1 MEKVL
6 IYLEK
11 YLSKNKLI
19 FKFFISLFFV
29 GFFNSNI
36 HSQTI
41 QVINQKNKK
50 PISSVL
56 VEIEKINNSIEKK
69 YGFSDKN
76 GYLKYN
82 LKPTFKINASHIG
95 YKKYEKIFER
105 KDILDTLFIFLEP
118 LYHPLEE
125 VVVTGQI
132 GDQNRSKSMN
142 NFIIISKKKIENT
155 ASNNLGELL
164 SNEALFDLNID
175 PALGTSLSIQGM
187 QGNNVNILIDGIPM
201 IGRKGSQIDLGQID
215 LSNIDQIEILK
226 GPASVTYG
234 TNSTGGVINLI
245 TKKKKDQIKFN

>member
-76 GYLKYN
+76 GYLK
-82 LKPTFKINASHIG
+82 
-95 YKKYEKIFER
+95 
-105 KDILDTLFIFLEP
+105 
-118 LYHPLEE
+118 
-125 VVVTGQI
+125 
-132 GDQNRSKSMN
+132 
-142 NFIIISKKKIENT
+142 
-155 ASNNLGELL
+155 
-164 SNEALFDLNID
+164 
-175 PALGTSLSIQGM
+175 
-187 QGNNVNILIDGIPM
+187 
-201 IGRKGSQIDLGQID
+201 
-215 LSNIDQIEILK
+215 
-226 GPASVTYG
+226 
-234 TNSTGGVINLI
+234 
-245 TKKKKDQIKFN
+245 